1 MKATVT
7 LICSKC
13 GKQFV
18 MEKGVE
24 TEEKNEAGSSGQKTP
39 TRAHI
44 VLSAGSNLGL
54 MLIRLDIKKER

>member
-24 TEEKNEAGSSGQKTP
+24 TEEKKRSWEQWAKDTYKSPYCPECRKQPEFNVNT
-39 TRAHI
+39 
-44 VLSAGSNLGL
+44 
-54 MLIRLDIKKER
+54 IRY